1 MHCRYVYLG
10 LYDTEMEAA
19 QYVCSLHSPAFLLR
33 ATDCCRIA
41 LLACDSFCFF
51 LAMLIRA
58 YDKAAIKC
66 YGKEAVT
73 NFEAQTYDEELQV
86 QRESFS

>member
-1 MHCRYVYLG
+1 
-10 LYDTEMEAA
+10 
-19 QYVCSLHSPAFLLR
+19 
-33 ATDCCRIA
+33 
-41 LLACDSFCFF
+41 
-51 LAMLIRA
+51 MLIRA

-86 QRESFS
+86 QRASFS